1 MNPEQLVISCIL
13 NDQSIH
19 DIIIPELKTEYFH
32 TDRDIAQVILTL
44 YKQSKAVD
52 TYTIINALRDRTTDI
67 LSMSNLCSSAAN
79 VTTYLAELKD
89 NYLRREVFRWFGV
102 QIGNDI
108 DPHEYLATR
117 LRDLTSLQELMTPS
131 AHRTLVE
138 IIEETLSELSRGR
151 DAMFGVPTPLTELN
165 NITNGWQPAD
175 LIVLAGRPSRGK
187 TAFALANVRS
197 ACEAGKRC
205 VVFSLEMKDTQLMKR
220 LIWSIGSNYDEAGGI
235 ISKWK
240 LDIFERGGID
250 VPYIVGN
257 SRLIK
262 RMKGLDLIVIDYLG
276 LMRLPKAENRAYSIG
291 EATRALKALAK
302 ELDVPIILLAQ
313 LNREIEKRTNR
324 KHELSDLRES
334 GDIEQDADIVIFIS
348 RPIMDGMT
356 EDKDGHN
363 TEFQT
368 IIQVEKN
375 RNGKA
380 PVVVKARNNER
391 VNYYSDWLMFDG
403 KPVFD
408 NTGDQPGYRK
418 DESMPF

>member
-19 DIIIPELKTEYFH
+19 DIVIPELKPEYF
-32 TDRDIAQVILTL
+32 TVDRDIAQAIIAL
-44 YKQSKAVD
+44 YKQGRAVD
-52 TYTIINALRDRTTDI
+52 TYTLINALKPRMSD
-67 LSMSNLCSSAAN
+67 LLMMSNLTASAAN
-79 VTTYLAELKD
+79 VLTYLATLKD
-89 NYLRREVFRWFGV
+89 DFLRREIKRWFHV
-102 QIGNDI
+102 EIGNDI
-108 DPHEYLATR
+108 DPHEYLSTR
-117 LRDLTSLQELMTPS
+117 IKDLGALQEDMTPS
-131 AHRTLVE
+131 QHRPLVD
-138 IIEETLSELSRGR
+138 IIEETLNELSRGR
-151 DAMFGVPTPLTELN
+151 DAMFGIPTPLTELN
-165 NITNGWQPAD
+165 NVTNGWQPSD

-220 LIWSIGSNYDEAGGI
+220 LIWSMGTSYDEAGGQ

-250 VPYIVGN
+250 IQYIIGN

-262 RMKGLDLIVIDYLG
+262 RLKGLDMIVVDYLG

-291 EATRALKALAK
+291 EATRSLKALAK
-302 ELDVPIILLAQ
+302 ELNVPIILLAQ
-313 LNREIEKRTNR
+313 LNREIEKRQTR

-334 GDIEQDADIVIFIS
+334 GDIEQDADIVVFIS
-348 RPIMDGMT
+348 RPVMDGII
-356 EDKDGHN
+356 EDKEGN
-363 TEFQT
+363 STEFMT

-380 PVVVKARNNER
+380 PVMIKARNNER
-391 VNYYSDWLMFDG
+391 VNFYSDWLTFDG
-403 KPVFD
+403 KQVFD
-408 NTGDQPGYRK
+408 NTGDQPGYRPNQ
-418 DESMPF
+418 EVPF